1 MNELRHQVMW
11 NRQVVVQ
18 ADGCLLITRS
28 DAEGSSR

>member
-1 MNELRHQVMW
+1 VSS
-11 NRQVVVQ
+11 NRQAVVQ